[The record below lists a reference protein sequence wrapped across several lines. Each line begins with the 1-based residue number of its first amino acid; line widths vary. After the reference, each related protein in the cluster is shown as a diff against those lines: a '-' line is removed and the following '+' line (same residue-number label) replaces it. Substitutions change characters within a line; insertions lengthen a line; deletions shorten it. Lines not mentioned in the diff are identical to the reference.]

1 MCLGLYNRLDRRTST
16 PLVNFTTEFQK
27 FDAVSGEGVQ
37 RLAVPVWL
45 TADG

>member
-1 MCLGLYNRLDRRTST
+1 MLDRRTST